1 MIEMFVYIFY
11 IVVVAFLIIK
21 LIAERRKAN
30 SLRVSLVQ
38 AYIDKQIY
46 FDKLAEEIQKR
57 ENANVENTE
66 GFLNFVS
73 QSRDWAYE
81 YIEDVQ
87 KELTRVFS
95 AIDTM
100 EKKTPKTILAE
111 LDKLKNFLPEEK
123 ENNK

>member
-1 MIEMFVYIFY
+1 MIEMFAYIFY